1 MKILLLIDKLNLLVG
16 RTVSFVV
23 WFGAGVLV
31 WEVVSRYG
39 FDSPTVWAHGYTQR
53 IFASYF
59 ILIGAYTLLRG
70 GHVRVDILMIGRGP
84 RTLGVFNSLN
94 YIFLLIWTSA
104 LTYSGWEFYQEALL
118 WQEKDD
124 SALAH
129 PLWPVKLILVIAT
142 GLIMLQAIAGLIR
155 SLITVAVPSAYQNTS
170 EVGAGS
176 VSS

>member
-1 MKILLLIDKLNLLVG
+1 M
-16 RTVSFVV
+16 
-23 WFGAGVLV
+23 
-31 WEVVSRYG
+31 
-39 FDSPTVWAHGYTQR
+39 
-53 IFASYF
+53 
-59 ILIGAYTLLRG
+59 IGAYTLLRG

-84 RTLGVFNSLN
+84 RTLGVFDSLN

-155 SLITVAVPSAYQNTS
+155 SLIAVAVPSTYRSTC
-170 EVGAGS
+170 EVDAGS